1 MNAYSE
7 YPDATTD
14 EIDLRDIAIALVE
27 GWRWIVGAVVA
38 SVALALVHLF
48 LATPIYSTELEISPF
63 PDGLR
68 EINAIEDY
76 SYSEE
81 TAFKEFVQR
90 ISSYQLFQRFVEDSD
105 NPASEWGIPVEGE
118 PGDAD
123 FDAALRR
130 FFDDRF
136 SVGRPNEG
144 SAVLQLSY
152 PRGVQGHE
160 LLNAYVSWANSD
172 FSGVL
177 VNRAQR
183 AVDSAISRNEAR
195 MEAHLTAYEDEV
207 SVRIAR
213 LSEDDEIRLERL
225 RDQLEAEKRAVVAA
239 REERIRLLTQA
250 ESIAEQ
256 LGIERPTTPRDLGR
270 QSGERDIVYAEI
282 NSQDGLPLYFMGT
295 RALQAERRVIEENL
309 NQEAMTPAIREIE
322 KEIAQLETNHEI
334 QAMLAR
340 KSHSPFIEAYN
351 SLKQENTLLRANVI
365 RLEDVQVT
373 DVTQW
378 AYEPT
383 APDSPRTTLVVAL
396 ALVLGGM
403 VGILLVFIVGFVKSL
418 RAYRR
423 QRAVT

>member
-27 GWRWIVGAVVA
+27 GWRWIAGAVVA
-38 SVALALVHLF
+38 GVALALIHLF
-48 LATPIYSTELEISPF
+48 MTTPTYSSELKISPF

-68 EINAIEDY
+68 EINAIEGY

-81 TAFKEFVQR
+81 RAFDEFVQR
-90 ISSYQLFQRFVEDSD
+90 VSSYQHFQRFIEGFDR
-105 NPASEWGIPVEGE
+105 PASEWGLPADGE

-130 FFDDRF
+130 FFDARF
-136 SVGRPNEG
+136 SVGRLDEG

-172 FSGVL
+172 FASVL
-177 VNRAQR
+177 ANRAQR
-183 AVDSAISRNEAR
+183 ALDSAISRNEAR
-195 MEAHLTAYEDEV
+195 MEAHLTAYEGEV
-207 SVRIAR
+207 SARIAR
-213 LSEDDEIRLERL
+213 LSEDDEIRLENL
-225 RDQLEAEKRAVVAA
+225 RDRLEAEKRAVVAA

-250 ESIAEQ
+250 EHIAEQ

-282 NSQDGLPLYFMGT
+282 NSQEGLPLYFMGT

-309 NQEAMTPAIREIE
+309 DQEAKTSAIREIE

-340 KSHSPFIEAYN
+340 KSHSPFIDAYN
-351 SLKQENTLLRANVI
+351 ALKQDNALLRANVI
-365 RLEDVQVT
+365 RLEDIRVA

-378 AYEPT
+378 AYAPE
-383 APDSPRTTLVVAL
+383 APDSPRTQLVVVL

-403 VGILLVFIVGFVKSL
+403 VGILLVFIANFVKSL

-423 QRAVT
+423 QRILT